1 MEPSCSPDY
10 IDSVKGSESLARAL
24 TRVGQLVAAVSA
36 VGLLLTPAI
45 AAETA
50 RKKPAPVSLSFN
62 KTSTF
67 TPASAD
73 ARLAAA
79 LGKRSLSLTDLQFT
93 PAPAKGRPSQ
103 VRVAIRAR
111 ADSPATSRSAQ
122 AAAGM
127 SATPVLLAPAS
138 YNLGVAVGW
147 RRLAV
152 SGDVSTTKGDPALG
166 QRETAVLG
174 VSYSLNKN
182 LTAKAAVGAERGDPT
197 RSSAIRGSDN
207 VSLDLGSTYS
217 LSKRVALTGG
227 VRYRIDSD
235 RLSTLN
241 DHRRD
246 SQAVYVGTA
255 FKF

>member
-1 MEPSCSPDY
+1 M
-10 IDSVKGSESLARAL
+10 ARSM
-24 TRVGQLVAAVSA
+24 TRAGLLVAAVSA
-36 VGLLLTPAI
+36 AGLLLSPAI
-45 AAETA
+45 AADSA
-50 RKKPAPVSLSFN
+50 KKKPAPISLSFD
-62 KTSTF
+62 SIATF
-67 TPASAD
+67 TPATAD
-73 ARLAAA
+73 AKLAAA
-79 LGKRSLSLTDLQFT
+79 LGNRSSSLTDLQFT

-111 ADSPATSRSAQ
+111 ADAPVRG
-122 AAAGM
+122 AAARAAGDA
-127 SATPVLLAPAS
+127 SAPVTLAASS

-147 RRLAV
+147 RRFAV
-152 SGDVSTTKGDPALG
+152 AGDVSSTKGDPALG
-166 QRETAVLG
+166 EKESAIVG
-174 VSYSLNKN
+174 VSYALNRK
-182 LTAKAAVGAERGDPT
+182 LTAKAAVGAERGDP
-197 RSSAIRGSDN
+197 RKSSAIRGTDN
-207 VSLDLGSTYS
+207 VSVDVGGALS

>member
-1 MEPSCSPDY
+1 M
-10 IDSVKGSESLARAL
+10 
-24 TRVGQLVAAVSA
+24 TRVAQLLAAVSA
-36 VGLLLTPAI
+36 AGLLLTPAL
-45 AAETA
+45 AAETGK
-50 RKKPAPVSLSFN
+50 KKPASIALSFDPVSS
-62 KTSTF
+62 F

-79 LGKRSLSLTDLQFT
+79 LGNRGTSLADLQFT

-111 ADSPATSRSAQ
+111 ANSPLKNAAAL
-122 AAAGM
+122 AAAGGTD
-127 SATPVLLAPAS
+127 APVTLAPAS

-147 RRLAV
+147 RRFAV
-152 SGDVSTTKGDPALG
+152 AGDVSSTKGDPALG
-166 QRETAVLG
+166 QRETALLG
-174 VSYSLNKN
+174 VSYALNKK
-182 LTAKAAVGAERGDPT
+182 LTAKAAVGAERGDP
-197 RSSAIRGSDN
+197 RKSSAIRGTDN
-207 VSLDLGSTYS
+207 VSVDVGGALS

-246 SQAVYVGTA
+246 SQAVYIGTA

>member
-1 MEPSCSPDY
+1 M
-10 IDSVKGSESLARAL
+10 
-24 TRVGQLVAAVSA
+24 TRVGQLCAAVSVA
-36 VGLLLTPAI
+36 GLLLAPAL
-45 AAETA
+45 AAEA
-50 RKKPAPVSLSFN
+50 PRKKPAPVSLSFN
-62 KTSTF
+62 PVSTF

-73 ARLAAA
+73 ARLAAV
-79 LGKRSLSLTDLQFT
+79 LGKRSSSLTDLQFT

-111 ADSPATSRSAQ
+111 ANTPLKGAAAQ
-122 AAAGM
+122 AAAGG
-127 SATPVLLAPAS
+127 AAAPVTLAPAS

-147 RRLAV
+147 RRFAV
-152 SGDVSTTKGDPALG
+152 SGNVSSTKGDPALG
-166 QRETAVLG
+166 ERESAALG

-182 LTAKAAVGAERGDPT
+182 LTAKASVGAERGDP
-197 RSSAIRGSDN
+197 RKSAAIRGTDN
-207 VSLDLGSTYS
+207 VSVDLGSTLA

-246 SQAVYVGTA
+246 SQAVYIGTA

>member
-1 MEPSCSPDY
+1 MEQKGDADY
-10 IDSVKGSESLARAL
+10 IDSATGSESLARAL
-24 TRVGQLVAAVSA
+24 TRAGLLAAAVSA
-36 VGLLLTPAI
+36 AGLLLSPAI
-45 AAETA
+45 AAEVA
-50 RKKPAPVSLSFN
+50 KKKPAPISLSFD
-62 KTSTF
+62 SIATF
-67 TPASAD
+67 TPATAD
-73 ARLAAA
+73 AKLAAA
-79 LGKRSLSLTDLQFT
+79 LGNRSSSLTDLQFT

-111 ADSPATSRSAQ
+111 ADAPVQ
-122 AAAGM
+122 GAAAR
-127 SATPVLLAPAS
+127 AAANAAAPVTLAAAS

-147 RRLAV
+147 RRFAV
-152 SGDVSTTKGDPALG
+152 AGDVSTTRGDPALG
-166 QRETAVLG
+166 QRETAIVG
-174 VSYSLNKN
+174 VSYSLNRK
-182 LTAKAAVGAERGDPT
+182 LTAKASVGAERGDPNK
-197 RSSAIRGSDN
+197 SAAIRGTDN